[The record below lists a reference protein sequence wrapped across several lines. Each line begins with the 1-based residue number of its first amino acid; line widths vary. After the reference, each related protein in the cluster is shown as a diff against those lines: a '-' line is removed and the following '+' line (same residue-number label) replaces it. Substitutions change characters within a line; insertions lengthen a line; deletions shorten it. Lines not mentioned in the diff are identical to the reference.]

1 MLGYAYAMAGR
12 RAEALKVLN
21 QLQRKDSEHFSL
33 VLVELHIELG
43 NKDKALT
50 LLEKAGEE
58 RPSALFHIKCSTL
71 PDSLRGN
78 PAFQDLLDR
87 INFPEFSFELE
98 TRK

>member
-71 PDSLRGN
+71 PDSLRDN
-78 PAFQDLLDR
+78 PRFQNILDR
-87 INFPEFSFELE
+87 INFPELSFELE